1 MNPAQPTL
9 FVVDDDPATITV
21 VNRMLSGEGRIRF
34 ATDGESAL
42 RLARLNPPDLVLLDI
57 EMPGMRGLDVCAEL
71 KRDPLLRDIPVIF
84 LTGHDDEATEIAG
97 FAAGGVDFIAKP
109 PSAALLQARV
119 RTHLRLKKMS
129 DALREA
135 ALIDGLTG
143 ITNRRR
149 FDESL
154 ASEWLRAVR
163 AHRPLAMVMID
174 IDHFKAYND
183 HYGHQ
188 AGDHALRDV
197 AQAMEAALL
206 RPGDHV
212 ARYGGEEF
220 VLLLPETDTDGALAV
235 ARRLREAV
243 DALAIPHAHSP
254 VAPLLTVSMGVSAY
268 DASCRDWRQAGA
280 DARNNDAFPPYTGED
295 LLAAA
300 DHALYAA
307 KSAGRHRVASL
318 ALDQRDRPQT
328 ARVRIGDHDG
338 D

>member
-1 MNPAQPTL
+1 MTKTEPTL

-21 VNRMLSGEGRIRF
+21 VNRMLSGEGRLRF
-34 ATDGESAL
+34 ATNGDGAL
-42 RLARLNPPDLVLLDI
+42 RLIRQDPPDLILLDI
-57 EMPGMRGLDVCAEL
+57 EMPGMYGLDVCSEL

-84 LTGHDDEATEIAG
+84 LTSHGDEATEIAG
-97 FAAGGVDFIAKP
+97 FMAGGVDFITKP
-109 PSAALLQARV
+109 PRAALLQARV
-119 RTHLRLKKMS
+119 RTHLRLKQLS
-129 DALREA
+129 DTLREA

-154 ASEWLRAVR
+154 STEWLRAVR
-163 AHRPLAMVMID
+163 GHRPLAMIMID

-280 DARNNDAFPPYTGED
+280 DARNNDAFPPYAGED

-318 ALDQRDRPQT
+318 ALDRRDQTQT
-328 ARVRIGDHDG
+328 AQVRIGDHDG